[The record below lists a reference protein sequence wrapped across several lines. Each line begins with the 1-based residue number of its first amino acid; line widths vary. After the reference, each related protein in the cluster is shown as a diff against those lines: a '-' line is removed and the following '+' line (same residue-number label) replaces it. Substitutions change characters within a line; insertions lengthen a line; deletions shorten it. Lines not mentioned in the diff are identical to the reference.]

1 MKTLELNDKR
11 KEIGNKKVPFI
22 DMLSVVESVY
32 GTSFFFF
39 FLILLRSALKL
50 GISKLIFQVES
61 APNNLWN
68 MKTSMSQ
75 M

>member
-1 MKTLELNDKR
+1 
-11 KEIGNKKVPFI
+11 
-22 DMLSVVESVY
+22 MLSVVESVY

-50 GISKLIFQVES
+50 GISKLIFQVEG